1 MASKCID
8 NCVNIESDVHS
19 LPKVTIY
26 TNLHKWPMAEV
37 EFVKSI
43 SHGNSQHRTMV
54 MNNITCRQMYL
65 RSYTFTR
72 KENEEEGGRGGSKTG
87 DQLNRG
93 EKKKSAETTKRGRRK
108 KSKATPC
115 RAFVLS
121 LVWKCFSCTSS
132 TKVNKDP
139 WSKVMVW
146 DFWELIK
153 QNKFCKFVIFF
164 LSTQVCNW
172 WLLFSSVCLKQWFKN
187 KWLNRVCLCMNW
199 RKK

>member
-72 KENEEEGGRGGSKTG
+72 KENEEEGGRGGGKT
-87 DQLNRG
+87 
-93 EKKKSAETTKRGRRK
+93 ETTKRGRRK

-139 WSKVMVW
+139 
-146 DFWELIK
+146 
-153 QNKFCKFVIFF
+153 
-164 LSTQVCNW
+164 
-172 WLLFSSVCLKQWFKN
+172 
-187 KWLNRVCLCMNW
+187 
-199 RKK
+199 

>member
-19 LPKVTIY
+19 LQKVTIY

-43 SHGNSQHRTMV
+43 SHGNSQHRTLV

-72 KENEEEGGRGGSKTG
+72 KENEEEGGRGGGKTG

-121 LVWKCFSCTSS
+121 LSLF
-132 TKVNKDP
+132 
-139 WSKVMVW
+139 MY
-146 DFWELIK
+146 ELEKEIVVQDMAVVK
-153 QNKFCKFVIFF
+153 KEMIQ
-164 LSTQVCNW
+164 CNR
-172 WLLFSSVCLKQWFKN
+172 N
-187 KWLNRVCLCMNW
+187 NTAGR
-199 RKK
+199 

>member
-1 MASKCID
+1 MASKCIGD
-8 NCVNIESDVHS
+8 CLDIKSDAGCLQPENNLCQPSHVAGGRGGFLTFFQFISHDVHS

-139 WSKVMVW
+139 
-146 DFWELIK
+146 
-153 QNKFCKFVIFF
+153 
-164 LSTQVCNW
+164 
-172 WLLFSSVCLKQWFKN
+172 
-187 KWLNRVCLCMNW
+187 
-199 RKK
+199 

>member
-19 LPKVTIY
+19 LQKVTIY

-43 SHGNSQHRTMV
+43 SHGNSQHRTLV

-72 KENEEEGGRGGSKTG
+72 KENEEEGGRGGGKTG

-132 TKVNKDP
+132 TK
-139 WSKVMVW
+139 SLFMY
-146 DFWELIK
+146 ELEKEIVVQDMAVVK
-153 QNKFCKFVIFF
+153 KEMIQ
-164 LSTQVCNW
+164 CNR
-172 WLLFSSVCLKQWFKN
+172 N
-187 KWLNRVCLCMNW
+187 NTAGR
-199 RKK
+199 